1 MLRMQVGLLCSALS
15 LGAVL
20 GCSAASSAGSQANQR
35 GGGSGNVSNNGSGN
49 NGSGNGPGVGA
60 GNAPS
65 INTDSG
71 AVIDAGDC
79 GSTLDVIYRD
89 FNESHPDFEAP
100 FMGDVVR
107 RGLIEVTLGPD
118 QKPVFKD
125 SVGHPPLK
133 GSPTE
138 IDTDWNPTQP
148 VIANAAS
155 FKQWY
160 NTSDV
165 NQAFPKKLVL
175 TEFTPG
181 TGQFGYESSAFFPL
195 APTEGFGITPK
206 GNDQGM
212 NFLFTTEIH
221 VQFKY
226 SAGQKFTFRGDDDL
240 WIFVNGQLALDLGSM
255 HNVEEGTID
264 FDAQAASLNIAI
276 GGMYSMDVF
285 HAERHTRASNFKITT
300 NIACFT
306 PSIVK

>member
-1 MLRMQVGLLCSALS
+1 MLKTELGLLCSALS
-15 LGAVL
+15 LCLVF
-20 GCSAASSAGSQANQR
+20 GCSTGPAAGSSNQR
-35 GGGSGNVSNNGSGN
+35 SAGGSGNAPGNGSGN
-49 NGSGNGPGVGA
+49 NGSGNGPNVGTA
-60 GNAPS
+60 GGPA

-71 AVIDAGDC
+71 VETDAGDC

-100 FMGDVVR
+100 FAGDVVR
-107 RGLIEVTLGPD
+107 RGLIETTLGTD

-125 SVGHPPLK
+125 RVGHPPLM
-133 GSPTE
+133 GSPTA
-138 IDTDWNPTQP
+138 INTDWNPTMP
-148 VIANAAS
+148 VIASADS

-165 NQAFPKKLVL
+165 NRAFVKQLVL
-175 TEFTPG
+175 TESTPG
-181 TGQFGYESSAFFPL
+181 TGIFGYESSSFFPL
-195 APTEGFGITPK
+195 TPTEGFGLTPK

-240 WIFVNGQLALDLGSM
+240 WIFVNRQLALDLGSM
-255 HNVEEGTID
+255 HNAEEGTID
-264 FDAQAASLNIAI
+264 FDAQAASLNIVI
-276 GGMYSMDVF
+276 GGSYNMDVF

-306 PSIVK
+306 PGVVK